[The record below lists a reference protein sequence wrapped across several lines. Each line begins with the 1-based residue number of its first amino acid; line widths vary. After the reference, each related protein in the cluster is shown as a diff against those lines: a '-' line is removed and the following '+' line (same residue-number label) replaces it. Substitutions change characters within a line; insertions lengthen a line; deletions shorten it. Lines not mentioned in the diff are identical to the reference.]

1 VSTKSPTNLD
11 VALFVQREKH
21 RLSERHHDFIDHVVK
36 TLNRS
41 PRLTRKQAEYL
52 YVLFYEL
59 GEGSRNAPNANHSAH
74 RV

>member
-1 VSTKSPTNLD
+1 VSTNLD

-21 RLSERHHDFIDHVVK
+21 RLSERHHEFIDDIVEI
-36 TLNRS
+36 LNGS

-59 GEGSRNAPNANHSAH
+59 GGRIA
-74 RV
+74 

>member
-1 VSTKSPTNLD
+1 VSTQSLTNLD

-21 RLSERHHDFIDHVVK
+21 QLSERHHDFIDDVVK
-36 TLNRS
+36 TLGGS

-59 GEGSRNAPNANHSAH
+59 GG
-74 RV
+74 RVT

>member
-1 VSTKSPTNLD
+1 VSTQSLTNLD

-21 RLSERHHDFIDHVVK
+21 RLSERHHDFIDDVVK
-36 TLNRS
+36 TLGWS

-59 GEGSRNAPNANHSAH
+59 GGRIT
-74 RV
+74 

>member
-1 VSTKSPTNLD
+1 MSTQSPTNLD

-21 RLSERHHDFIDHVVK
+21 QLSERHHDFIDDVVK
-36 TLNRS
+36 TLGGS

-59 GEGSRNAPNANHSAH
+59 GGGIT
-74 RV
+74 

>member
-1 VSTKSPTNLD
+1 VSTQSLTNLD

-21 RLSERHHDFIDHVVK
+21 QLSERHYEFIDDVVK
-36 TLNRS
+36 ILGRS

-59 GEGSRNAPNANHSAH
+59 GGRIT
-74 RV
+74 

>member
-1 VSTKSPTNLD
+1 VSTQSLTNLD

-21 RLSERHHDFIDHVVK
+21 RLFERHHGFIEDVVK
-36 TLNRS
+36 TLSGS

-59 GEGSRNAPNANHSAH
+59 GGRIT
-74 RV
+74 